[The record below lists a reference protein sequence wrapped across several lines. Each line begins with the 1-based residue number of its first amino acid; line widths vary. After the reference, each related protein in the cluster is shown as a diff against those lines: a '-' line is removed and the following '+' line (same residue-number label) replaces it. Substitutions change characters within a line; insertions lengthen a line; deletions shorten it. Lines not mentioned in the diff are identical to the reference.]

1 MFIFDKGSRVQK
13 VTEGVQFYEPDIL
26 CSSYLFS
33 GDLEINI
40 VIDYE
45 RPGFGVALIECDER
59 EPDKMNNY
67 SNLYLGKLGMNDYRV
82 YRKRLGV
89 QKEIYSGGGIFEPE
103 IKNASLTFK
112 LEGHNFSVIYHTLDS
127 NNNPRDVSIGTTHLD
142 KLFTVYRIG
151 FYSNADNIIRSVNFK
166 SMVPKHWRTSV
177 ENSMGGRIS
186 FSRDTITFE
195 NCEHD
200 AEVEQDYIAVP
211 AGKHYFKYRTVEV
224 NGKNDIKGYIFPSKL
239 NTADGDAG
247 LEDDKKNVLNK
258 DGSFYLK
265 APQEMSI
272 KFKGKNG
279 AVKDVAIMDNDYSS
293 FVETD
298 DKPYHQ
304 DGGSI
309 RIKLTGY
316 KKIKWRAKIDRVPEW
331 LDYTQP
337 CPYAIAH
344 NGKKRFSLNDM
355 NVSLGKYY
363 KYVYDIKTRT
373 LQSLEDT
380 NAIQVITERRLEPN
394 DQDIITIM
402 DNMNMTMT
410 SLEFIAQ
417 DGTSTDKVIQKT
429 VKKYV
434 PSSITSPIIIL
445 NSKKEPLDL
454 SASYREVVV
463 PHKKLVFFRRTAP
476 FFLGENI
483 PVNIHSIKV
492 YGIPLE
498 AKIDKEATSIQKAAS
513 SYIEIPYKNIEFFGN
528 FFSVKDENLKRYAYI
543 VAEYDSIEDFYYEFT
558 NYERE
563 TFPGDQK
570 EFFLTKQ
577 ISKNNMDVIMYG
589 IREGVKKH
597 KKYFYRVPDKSAM
610 NSIDYYADEY
620 DVISGSFFDI
630 GVDTGRIYLHPE
642 IQKKYQEL
650 IIDYL
655 KKDSYTLNYRDNVR
669 QYELD
674 VVSDEQKL
682 DIHYDMN
689 SDTMS
694 PRYVRT
700 QIDDLKSKYIVARKR
715 K

>member
-1 MFIFDKGSRVQK
+1 M
-13 VTEGVQFYEPDIL
+13 
-26 CSSYLFS
+26 
-33 GDLEINI
+33 
-40 VIDYE
+40 
-45 RPGFGVALIECDER
+45 
-59 EPDKMNNY
+59 
-67 SNLYLGKLGMNDYRV
+67 
-82 YRKRLGV
+82 
-89 QKEIYSGGGIFEPE
+89 
-103 IKNASLTFK
+103 
-112 LEGHNFSVIYHTLDS
+112 
-127 NNNPRDVSIGTTHLD
+127 
-142 KLFTVYRIG
+142 
-151 FYSNADNIIRSVNFK
+151 
-166 SMVPKHWRTSV
+166 
-177 ENSMGGRIS
+177 
-186 FSRDTITFE
+186 
-195 NCEHD
+195 
-200 AEVEQDYIAVP
+200 
-211 AGKHYFKYRTVEV
+211 
-224 NGKNDIKGYIFPSKL
+224 
-239 NTADGDAG
+239 
-247 LEDDKKNVLNK
+247 
-258 DGSFYLK
+258 
-265 APQEMSI
+265 
-272 KFKGKNG
+272 
-279 AVKDVAIMDNDYSS
+279 
-293 FVETD
+293 
-298 DKPYHQ
+298 
-304 DGGSI
+304 
-309 RIKLTGY
+309 
-316 KKIKWRAKIDRVPEW
+316 
-331 LDYTQP
+331 
-337 CPYAIAH
+337 
-344 NGKKRFSLNDM
+344 
-355 NVSLGKYY
+355 
-363 KYVYDIKTRT
+363 
-373 LQSLEDT
+373 
-380 NAIQVITERRLEPN
+380 
-394 DQDIITIM
+394 
-402 DNMNMTMT
+402 
-410 SLEFIAQ
+410 
-417 DGTSTDKVIQKT
+417 
-429 VKKYV
+429 
-434 PSSITSPIIIL
+434 
-445 NSKKEPLDL
+445 
-454 SASYREVVV
+454 V
-463 PHKKLVFFRRTAP
+463 PHKELVFFRRTAP

-483 PVNIHSIKV
+483 PVNIHTIKV

-528 FFSVKDENLKRYAYI
+528 FFSIKDENIKRYAYI